1 MSSWISLAERF
12 RTKNVEP
19 SDPDQPYNQPNQGF
33 YLTKSML
40 SRIFQNNPTLSL
52 TRASMRIWFRDRVA
66 IFWTFFLPVVLIS
79 VFGLLDFGAFRTV
92 DLGIVDRADNQNSR
106 KLIADIR
113 TLDAFDISEAVSEA
127 QERQALL
134 DGDRNLVVIIE
145 PGFGEDGSPNQRRVS
160 VIYNEGQPQESSAGQ
175 SIIQSILDELTFAE
189 GEITDRYQIEAQ
201 PVDSRNL
208 RFIDFLLPG
217 VVAMSI
223 MQMGL
228 FSVAFSFVQ
237 LKSKGIL
244 RRLQATPVLP
254 ASFIFA
260 QVFTRLT
267 VSILQTLVLIGL
279 AVIAFDVQLEG
290 NLLAMLLLALI
301 GGGVFVSMGFAV
313 SGFARTEDVAAPVAN
328 AIALPMMFLSG
339 VFFPRDA
346 MPEALRLVA
355 DYLPLS
361 FLADALRSVAVDGQ
375 TIWSQ
380 WDNILGLIGWLAIT
394 FFIAVRL
401 FRWE

>member
-1 MSSWISLAERF
+1 
-12 RTKNVEP
+12 
-19 SDPDQPYNQPNQGF
+19 
-33 YLTKSML
+33 
-40 SRIFQNNPTLSL
+40 
-52 TRASMRIWFRDRVA
+52 MRIWFRDRQA
-66 IFWTFFLPVVLIS
+66 IFWTFFLPLVLIS
-79 VFGLLDFGAFRTV
+79 VFGLLDFGSFRTV
-92 DLGIVDRADNQNSR
+92 DIGIVDKAENEESR
-106 KLIADIR
+106 QLIADIR
-113 TLDAFDISEAVSEA
+113 SIDAFNISDPISESE
-127 QERQALL
+127 EREALS
-134 DGDRNLVVIIE
+134 DGERSLVLIIE
-145 PGFGEDGSPNQRRVS
+145 PGFGEVDSPTRRRVS
-160 VIYNEGQPQESSAGQ
+160 VIYNQGQPQESATGQ
-175 SIIQSILDELTFAE
+175 SIIQRILDEITFAE
-189 GEITDRYQIEAQ
+189 SDVPDRYVIDAE

-208 RFIDFLLPG
+208 RFIDFLMPG

-260 QVFTRLT
+260 QVFTRLV
-267 VSILQTLVLIGL
+267 VSILQTLVLVGL
-279 AVIAFDVQLEG
+279 AVVAFDVRLEG
-290 NLLAMLLLALI
+290 NLVSMLVLALI

-313 SGFARTEDVAAPVAN
+313 SGFARTEDVAAPIAN
-328 AIALPMMFLSG
+328 AIALPLMFLSG

-346 MPEALRLVA
+346 MPEPLRAVA

-361 FLADALRSVAVDGQ
+361 FLADALRSLAVDGQ

-380 WDNILGLIGWLAIT
+380 WDNVLGLVVWLAVT
-394 FFIAVRL
+394 FVIAIRL

>member
-1 MSSWISLAERF
+1 
-12 RTKNVEP
+12 
-19 SDPDQPYNQPNQGF
+19 
-33 YLTKSML
+33 ML
-40 SRIFQNNPTLSL
+40 NHLFQTNPTLSL
-52 TRASMRIWFRDRVA
+52 TRASMRIWFRDKQA

-79 VFGLLDFGAFRTV
+79 VFGLLDFGAFSTV
-92 DLGIVDRADNQNSR
+92 DLGIVDRANNETSQ
-106 KLIADIR
+106 KLEANVR
-113 TLDAFDISEAVSEA
+113 ALDAFDIADTTTEAE
-127 QERQALL
+127 ELEALL
-134 DGDRNLVVIIE
+134 DGDRNLLLIIP
-145 PGFGEDGSPNQRRVS
+145 PGFGENGAPAQRQVTVIFNQ
-160 VIYNEGQPQESSAGQ
+160 GQPQASATGQ
-175 SIIQSILDELTFAE
+175 SIIQSVLDEITFAE
-189 GEITDRYQIEAQ
+189 GQITDRYHIDAR
-201 PVDSRNL
+201 PADSRNL
-208 RFIDFLLPG
+208 RYIDFLMPG

-237 LKSKGIL
+237 LKSRGIL

-267 VSILQTLVLIGL
+267 VSIVQTLVLVGL
-279 AVIAFDVQLEG
+279 AVVAFDVNLQG
-290 NLLAMLLLALI
+290 NLFSMLLLALL
-301 GGGVFVSMGFAV
+301 GGAVFVSMGFAV
-313 SGFARTEDVAAPVAN
+313 SGFARTEDVAAPIAN

-339 VFFPRDA
+339 VFFPREA
-346 MPEALRLVA
+346 MPEPLRVVA

-375 TIWSQ
+375 SLWSQ
-380 WDNILGLIGWLAIT
+380 WDNVLGSIGWLAVT

>member
-1 MSSWISLAERF
+1 
-12 RTKNVEP
+12 
-19 SDPDQPYNQPNQGF
+19 
-33 YLTKSML
+33 ML
-40 SRIFQNNPTLSL
+40 KHLLQTNPTLSL
-52 TRASMRIWFRDRVA
+52 TRASMRIWFRDRQA

-79 VFGLLDFGAFRTV
+79 VFGLLDFGAFGTLE
-92 DLGIVDRADNQNSR
+92 LGIVDRAGNDASR
-106 KLIADIR
+106 KLIREVRALG
-113 TLDAFDISEAVSEA
+113 TFDISETLSEEE
-127 QERQALL
+127 EREALL
-134 DGDRNLVVIIE
+134 DGDRDLILIIE
-145 PGFGEDGSPNQRRVS
+145 RGFGEANSPVQRRVT
-160 VIYNEGQPQESSAGQ
+160 VVYNQGQARESATGQ
-175 SIIQSILDELTFAE
+175 TIIQHVLDEMSFAE
-189 GEITDRYQIEAQ
+189 GGITDRYRIEAQ

-208 RFIDFLLPG
+208 RFIDFLMPG

-237 LKSKGIL
+237 LKSRGIL
-244 RRLQATPVLP
+244 RRLQATPVHP

-267 VSILQTLVLIGL
+267 VSILQTLVLVGL
-279 AVIAFDVQLEG
+279 AVLAFDVHLEG
-290 NLLAMLLLALI
+290 NLGSMLLLALL

-346 MPEALRLVA
+346 MPGPLRAVA
-355 DYLPLS
+355 DFLPLS
-361 FLADALRSVAVDGQ
+361 YLADALRNVAVDGA
-375 TIWSQ
+375 TLWSQ
-380 WDNILGLIGWLAIT
+380 WDNVLGLTVWLALT